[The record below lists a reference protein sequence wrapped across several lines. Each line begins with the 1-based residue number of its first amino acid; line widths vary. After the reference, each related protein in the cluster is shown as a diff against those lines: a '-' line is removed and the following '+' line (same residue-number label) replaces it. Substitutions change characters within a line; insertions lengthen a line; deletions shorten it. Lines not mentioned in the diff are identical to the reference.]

1 MSGMVFPST
10 ASERV
15 MRAAIERVGSD
26 DVVAVINGEVGVG
39 TTTTVD
45 SDHTLP
51 LSFVSVFSSLS
62 RPWLGGE
69 KAGTFVQSERIGG
82 GVRVRHLTESDFGR
96 RFFFG
101 RGGGKKQVMTMT
113 MMTMPR

>member
-45 SDHTLP
+45 SDHTLS
-51 LSFVSVFSSLS
+51 LSFSFLFFSSLS

-69 KAGTFVQSERIGG
+69 KAGTFVQSER
-82 GVRVRHLTESDFGR
+82 
-96 RFFFG
+96 
-101 RGGGKKQVMTMT
+101 RGGGSARQ
-113 MMTMPR
+113 PLNRE